1 MKSMILLSLLLAL
14 SGQLTAGVAHEALN
28 YRVDDTEFKG
38 YLAYDS
44 GKAGKRPGILL
55 AHEWWGLNDFAR
67 AQADKLAAMGY
78 IVLAA
83 DLYGNGQTT
92 SDAQVAQEWAGQVR
106 GTPLMRQRIQA
117 GLTALMLDPRV
128 DAGRI
133 AAVGY
138 CFGGTAVLELAYSGA
153 KIRGV
158 VTFHAGLT
166 LPGPDDVDRIRA
178 SFLVLHGADDPY
190 ASQDL
195 IAQFQNALRQ
205 AGVDW
210 QMVFFGNA
218 VHSFTNPASGND
230 KSKGLAY
237 NPLAATRSWEYMKLF
252 LREIL

>member
-1 MKSMILLSLLLAL
+1 MKNMILLSLLLAL
-14 SGQLTAGVAHEALN
+14 SVQLTAGVVHEAFN

-38 YLAYDS
+38 YLAYDRAI
-44 GKAGKRPGILL
+44 AGRKPGILL

-78 IVLAA
+78 IVLAV

-92 SDAQVAQEWAGQVR
+92 TDAQIAQEWAGQVR

-117 GLTALMLDPRV
+117 GLTALTQDARV

-138 CFGGTAVLELAYSGA
+138 CFGGTAVLELAFSGA
-153 KIRGV
+153 RIKGV

-166 LPGPDDVDRIRA
+166 LPGPDDVDRIKA

-190 ASQDL
+190 ASQEL
-195 IAQFQNALRQ
+195 IAQFQNSLRQ

>member
-14 SGQLTAGVAHEALN
+14 SVQLAAGVVHEALN
-28 YRVDDTEFKG
+28 YRVDDAEFKG
-38 YLAYDS
+38 YLAYDN
-44 GKAGKRPGILL
+44 GTTGKRPGILL

-67 AQADKLAAMGY
+67 VQADKLAAMGY
-78 IVLAA
+78 IVLAV

-92 SDAQVAQEWAGQVR
+92 TDPQVAQEWAGQVR
-106 GTPLMRQRIQA
+106 GTPRMRQRIQA
-117 GLTALMLDPRV
+117 GLTALAQDPRV
-128 DAGRI
+128 DPGRI

-153 KIRGV
+153 RIKGV

-166 LPGPDDVDRIRA
+166 LPGSNDIDRIKA

-195 IAQFQNALRQ
+195 IGQFQNALRQ
-205 AGVDW
+205 AGADW
-210 QMVFFGNA
+210 QMVFYGNA
-218 VHSFTNPASGND
+218 VHSFTNPAAGTD
-230 KSKGLAY
+230 KSKGAAY
-237 NPLAATRSWEYMKLF
+237 NPLAAKRSWEHMKLF